1 LHISKEEQK
10 HRLLRRLNKQD
21 KNWKFAP
28 EDIEERELWE
38 EYSLNYEKAI
48 NETSTE
54 NAPWYVI
61 PSDHKNQARLLVAK
75 ILKERMSSYKDI
87 RNPNFPPH
95 LEMKLEEYKRIL
107 KE

>member
-1 LHISKEEQK
+1 LERRIQQIKNFEHTITSNGCILFKFYLHISKEEQK

-61 PSDHKNQARLLVAK
+61 PSDHKK
-75 ILKERMSSYKDI
+75 SSSAI
-87 RNPNFPPH
+87 SS
-95 LEMKLEEYKRIL
+95 
-107 KE
+107 